1 MSGSRVPVGQGR
13 CVGAKLIDRGAS
25 AQKLTRDSIEP
36 KSLPSANLAAAA
48 NAAAHGVRAASSD
61 SHGH

>member
-1 MSGSRVPVGQGR
+1 MNVNLP
-13 CVGAKLIDRGAS
+13 DRGAT
-25 AQKLTRDSIEP
+25 ARKLTRDSIEP

-48 NAAAHGVRAASSD
+48 NAAAHGVRAASTD

>member
-1 MSGSRVPVGQGR
+1 MSLPIDDAFALQSTLCRIGQVFGSQRVP
-13 CVGAKLIDRGAS
+13 
-25 AQKLTRDSIEP
+25 T
-36 KSLPSANLAAAA
+36 SANLADAA

>member
-1 MSGSRVPVGQGR
+1 MTPSHCSPRRARIGQVFGSQRVP
-13 CVGAKLIDRGAS
+13 
-25 AQKLTRDSIEP
+25 T
-36 KSLPSANLAAAA
+36 SANLAAAA